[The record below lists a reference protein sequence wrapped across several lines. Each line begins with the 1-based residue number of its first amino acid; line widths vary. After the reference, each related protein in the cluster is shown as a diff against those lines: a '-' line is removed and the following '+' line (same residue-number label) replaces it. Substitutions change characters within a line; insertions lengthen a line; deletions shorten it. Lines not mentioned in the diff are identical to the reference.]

1 MHLAPILTFCLSKIV
16 LRAKEFLR
24 KSREISLYML
34 YKCIVLSGQSLLDP
48 VQMQHF
54 NADILAWIS
63 RLSLAFTVSCS
74 DTRDLLCSS
83 DLAKI
88 VTPGKDPGS

>member
-1 MHLAPILTFCLSKIV
+1 
-16 LRAKEFLR
+16 
-24 KSREISLYML
+24 ML
-34 YKCIVLSGQSLLDP
+34 YKCIVLSGQSILDR

-63 RLSLAFTVSCS
+63 CLSLAFTLSCS
-74 DTRDLLCSS
+74 DTRDHLCSS

-88 VTPGKDPGS
+88 VIPGKDPGN